1 MLSLTTIQA
10 GIAVG
15 STALCAHSYVHY
27 NPWNTSTDLKHKYQ
41 PVIIATLLHLLLY
54 FIFLFHQSCSGFVQK
69 AVLTAKAK
77 KEGEKPPSLT
87 SIKYGKAGGIAIL
100 RADRAAGNMI
110 EQSIPFLFALW
121 MHAIFVDPV
130 SAANLGFLWLAI
142 RSFYPLV
149 FGRGAFL
156 FLVTV
161 PNYMIIFGLV
171 YPLI

>member
-1 MLSLTTIQA
+1 MSLATIQA
-10 GIAVG
+10 FIAVG
-15 STALCAHSYVHY
+15 CTALCAHSYVQY
-27 NPWNTSTDLKHKYQ
+27 NPWDTKSSSTKLKHQ

-54 FIFLFHQSCSGFVQK
+54 FIFLFHQSYTGFVQK
-69 AVLTAKAK
+69 ALLAAKAK

-87 SIKYGKAGGIAIL
+87 SIKYGKAGGIPVL
-100 RADRAAGNMI
+100 RADRAVGNMM

-121 MHAIFVDPV
+121 MHAMVVDPV

-161 PNYMIIFGLV
+161 PNYVIVGALL